1 MIAIVLRTVKH
12 HPSSIIFISLSL
24 RQLRVSPLSPHLV
37 LPSCA
42 SLGMEKMALVGLSI
56 GVPFG
61 VLLHKG
67 RVFDPNVIADQLRM
81 TDMTMLKVRVCGC
94 V

>member
-1 MIAIVLRTVKH
+1 MV
-12 HPSSIIFISLSL
+12 
-24 RQLRVSPLSPHLV
+24 
-37 LPSCA
+37 
-42 SLGMEKMALVGLSI
+42 KMALVGLSI

-81 TDMTMLKVRVCGC
+81 TDMTMLKVRVCDPLDDRVC
-94 V
+94 